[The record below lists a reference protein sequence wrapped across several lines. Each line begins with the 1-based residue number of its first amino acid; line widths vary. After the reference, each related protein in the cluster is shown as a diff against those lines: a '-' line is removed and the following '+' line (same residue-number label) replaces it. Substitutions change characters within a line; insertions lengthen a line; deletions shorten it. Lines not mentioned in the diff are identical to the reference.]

1 MKTTNRYQLDGGV
14 TEFFF
19 QLEHNTFLAA
29 NTLIMVYMTNSD
41 SFSAAR
47 ETRRGRKEG
56 RKICADSRNNLPE
69 EEETMGLIFRP
80 DCFSFQFLPA
90 SRGSQRETI
99 KNWREIFV
107 VRASSSVFLI
117 PFEKLLCLLSSFFF
131 PKLICSRSAR
141 RRGRGGK

>member
-56 RKICADSRNNLPE
+56 KYAQIPE
-69 EEETMGLIFRP
+69 TIYQKKKKLWGLFFAQTVFP
-80 DCFSFQFLPA
+80 FNS
-90 SRGSQRETI
+90 SQR
-99 KNWREIFV
+99 REV
-107 VRASSSVFLI
+107 L
-117 PFEKLLCLLSSFFF
+117 K
-131 PKLICSRSAR
+131 
-141 RRGRGGK
+141 GRQ

>member
-1 MKTTNRYQLDGGV
+1 MKTINRYQLDGGV

-99 KNWREIFV
+99 K
-107 VRASSSVFLI
+107 
-117 PFEKLLCLLSSFFF
+117 KLEGDLRCTGFFF
-131 PKLICSRSAR
+131 RLLNSFRKAVVPAVFILLP
-141 RRGRGGK
+141 